1 MATETKEMV
10 IHVKFPDIL
19 IDIYIFKENINRKLI
34 AALLN
39 NLVNS
44 CYSYKRIMGDLY
56 HSVWFN
62 GCKNEYWEMRFEKVD
77 DEHKR
82 FYRISLKNEDRKIIV
97 DTIDVDL
104 GKKFSLFLANN
115 LENLDSIFKLL
126 NEMQLHVMLG

>member
-1 MATETKEMV
+1 MGTETKEMV
-10 IHVKFPDIL
+10 IHVKFRDIL
-19 IDIYIFKENINRKLI
+19 IDNYIFKENMNRKLI

-44 CYSYKRIMGDLY
+44 CYSYKRIKGDLY
-56 HSVWFN
+56 YSVWFN
-62 GCKNEYWEMRFEKVD
+62 DCKNEYWEMRFEKVD
-77 DEHKR
+77 DEHRR

-126 NEMQLHVMLG
+126 NEMQLNVMLG